1 MPLSTQSSKRP
12 KPRRDG
18 PPESQVLTAIPLGS
32 DVVIALMRSH
42 LLAKGWA

>member
-1 MPLSTQSSKRP
+1 MPLSTRSLKRP
-12 KPRRDG
+12 NRGAMAPQ
-18 PPESQVLTAIPLGS
+18 SQGLTAIPLGS